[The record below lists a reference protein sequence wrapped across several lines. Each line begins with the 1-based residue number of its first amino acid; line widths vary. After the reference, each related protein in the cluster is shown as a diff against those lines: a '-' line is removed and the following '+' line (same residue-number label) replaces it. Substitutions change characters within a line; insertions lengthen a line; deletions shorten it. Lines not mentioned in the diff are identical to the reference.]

1 MSTFFLLSHNSPFP
15 SSLSLSVIPHR
26 SSKPPPSSIPQLRS
40 SAQWLGRARGPK
52 FHRHGVLARAE
63 DKAKLSSSSPTQ
75 QEQQDSQQSS
85 FSEKHLKDL
94 TLPSGDCDP
103 LCSVD
108 ETSSHY
114 FESNYKPKTDFL
126 KALAILAA
134 TGTGA
139 VAINQSWVA
148 ANQDVAMA
156 LLFGIGYAGIIF
168 EESLAFNKSGVGLLM
183 AVSLWVI
190 RSIGAPSTEIAVSE
204 LRNASVEVSEIVF
217 FLLGAMTIVEIIDA
231 HQGFKLVTDNITT
244 RKPRALLWVVGFV
257 TFFLS
262 SVLDN
267 LTSTIVM
274 VSLLRKLVPP
284 SEYRKILG
292 AVVVIAA
299 NAGGAWTPIG
309 DVTTTM
315 LWIHGQISTLEI
327 MKDLFVPCAISLAVP
342 LALMSL
348 TSEVNGKGQ
357 DTSSVL
363 ASEQMAPRGQL
374 VFSVGIGALLFVPVF
389 KALTGLPPFMGMLL
403 GLGVLWLLTDAIHYG
418 ESERQKLKV
427 PQALS
432 RIDTQGALFFLG
444 ILLSVSSLE
453 AAGILREI
461 ANYLDAHIPNV
472 ELIASAIGVVSAF
485 IDNVPLVAATMGM
498 YDLTSFPQDSEFWHL
513 VAFCAGTGGSMLVIG
528 SAAGVAFMGMEKIE
542 FFWYLRKISGFAFA
556 GYAAGIAAYV
566 AIHNLQLSLPTSVAQ
581 VLFLSGS

>member
-1 MSTFFLLSHNSPFP
+1 MAAAAAAAASAGAAVRRKRAWPPGCVKKPIFLSTQK
-15 SSLSLSVIPHR
+15 SVKLGFVDFTSGSVGGMGCVAWRR
-26 SSKPPPSSIPQLRS
+26 SDAFIARAEEK
-40 SAQWLGRARGPK
+40 ARGPS
-52 FHRHGVLARAE
+52 RLR
-63 DKAKLSSSSPTQ
+63 Q
-75 QEQQDSQQSS
+75 QQQQAVSDS
-85 FSEKHLKDL
+85 EE
-94 TLPSGDCDP
+94 SGSCDP

-108 ETSSHY
+108 ESSSQEY
-114 FESNYKPKTDFL
+114 ESSSNQQKTDL
-126 KALAILAA
+126 SKAVAIFAA
-134 TGTGA
+134 AVTGG

-148 ANQDVAMA
+148 SHQDLAMA
-156 LLFGIGYAGIIF
+156 ILFGLGYAGIIF
-168 EESLAFNKSGVGLLM
+168 EESLAFNKSGVGLVM

-190 RSIGAPSTEIAVSE
+190 RSIGAPSTDIAVSE
-204 LRNASVEVSEIVF
+204 LTHASAEVSEIVF

-244 RKPRALLWVVGFV
+244 RKPRTLLWVVGFV

-262 SVLDN
+262 AVLDN

-284 SEYRKILG
+284 SEYRKMLG

-315 LWIHGQISTLEI
+315 LWIHGQISTLPTMMGLVI
-327 MKDLFVPCAISLAVP
+327 PSAVSLAVP

-348 TSEVNGKGQ
+348 TSEVNGKGP
-357 DTSSVL
+357 DAADVI
-363 ASEQMAPRGQL
+363 AIEQMAPRGKL
-374 VFSVGIGALLFVPVF
+374 VFSVGIGALIFVPVF
-389 KALTGLPPFMGMLL
+389 KAVTGLPPFMGMLL
-403 GLGVLWLLTDAIHYG
+403 GLGVLWILTDAIHYG
-418 ESERQKLKV
+418 ESERQRLKV

-453 AAGILREI
+453 AAGILREL

-472 ELIASAIGVVSAF
+472 ELIASSIGVVSAI

-498 YDLTSFPQDSEFWHL
+498 YDLVSFPKDSEFWQL
-513 VAFCAGTGGSMLVIG
+513 VAYCAGTGGSMLVIG
-528 SAAGVAFMGMEKIE
+528 SAAGVAFMGMEKID
-542 FFWYLRKISGFAFA
+542 FFWYFKKVSGFAFA
-556 GYAAGIAAYV
+556 GYAAGIAAYLAV
-566 AIHNLQLSLPTSVAQ
+566 HSLQDSLPATLAE
-581 VLFLSGS
+581 LPFISGS

>member
-1 MSTFFLLSHNSPFP
+1 MASLSISIGTHLSSTRHFKNYSLPQIQNSVPSHHCFG
-15 SSLSLSVIPHR
+15 SSLCRTRGSRL
-26 SSKPPPSSIPQLRS
+26 
-40 SAQWLGRARGPK
+40 LGN
-52 FHRHGVLARAE
+52 GVLARAE
-63 DKAKLSSSSPTQ
+63 DKARGSTSSSSSSSQPQPNYNSENQLEELTQ
-75 QEQQDSQQSS
+75 I
-85 FSEKHLKDL
+85 
-94 TLPSGDCDP
+94 SGSCDP
-103 LCSVD
+103 LCSLD
-108 ETSSHY
+108 EISSSH
-114 FESNYKPKTDFL
+114 FEATYQPKTDLL
-126 KALAILAA
+126 KALAVIAA
-134 TGTGA
+134 AATGA

-183 AVSLWVI
+183 AVSLWAV
-190 RSIGAPSTEIAVSE
+190 RSIGAPSTDIAVSE
-204 LRNASVEVSEIVF
+204 LTNASAEISEIVF

-244 RKPRALLWVVGFV
+244 RKPRTLLWVIGLV

-284 SEYRKILG
+284 SEFRKLLG

-315 LWIHGQISTLEI
+315 LWIHGQISTLQT
-327 MKDLFVPCAISLAVP
+327 MKDLFVPSAVSLAVP

-357 DTSSVL
+357 DSSNVM

-374 VFSVGIGALLFVPVF
+374 VFFVGTGALIFVPVF
-389 KALTGLPPFMGMLL
+389 KALTGLPPFMGILL
-403 GLGVLWLLTDAIHYG
+403 GLGVLWILTDAIHYG

-432 RIDTQGALFFLG
+432 RIDTQGVLFFLG

-453 AAGILREI
+453 AAGILRAL
-461 ANYLDAHIPNV
+461 ANYLDAHISSSEV
-472 ELIASAIGVVSAF
+472 IASAIGVVSAI

-498 YDLTSFPQDSEFWHL
+498 YDLTSFPQDSEFWQL
-513 VAFCAGTGGSMLVIG
+513 IAYCAGTGGSMLVIG
-528 SAAGVAFMGMEKIE
+528 SAAGVAFMGMEKVD
-542 FFWYLRKISGFAFA
+542 FFWYLRKVSGFAFA
-556 GYAAGIAAYV
+556 GYAAGIAAYL
-566 AIHNLQLSLPTSVAQ
+566 ALHNLPISLPTTVAQ
-581 VLFLSGS
+581 LHKL

>member
-1 MSTFFLLSHNSPFP
+1 MASLSISIGTHLSSTCHFKNYSLPQTQNSVPSHHCFG
-15 SSLSLSVIPHR
+15 SSLCR
-26 SSKPPPSSIPQLRS
+26 T
-40 SAQWLGRARGPK
+40 RGP
-52 FHRHGVLARAE
+52 RLLGNGVLARAE
-63 DKAKLSSSSPTQ
+63 DKARGSTSSSSSSSQPQPNSNSENQLEELTQ
-75 QEQQDSQQSS
+75 
-85 FSEKHLKDL
+85 K
-94 TLPSGDCDP
+94 SGSCDP
-103 LCSVD
+103 LCSLD
-108 ETSSHY
+108 EISSSD
-114 FESNYKPKTDFL
+114 FEATYQPKTDLL
-126 KALAILAA
+126 KALAVIATAA
-134 TGTGA
+134 TGA

-183 AVSLWVI
+183 AVSLWAV
-190 RSIGAPSTEIAVSE
+190 RSIGAPSTDIAVSE
-204 LRNASVEVSEIVF
+204 LTNASAEVSEIVF
-217 FLLGAMTIVEIIDA
+217 FLFGAMTIVEIIDA

-244 RKPRALLWVVGFV
+244 RKPRTLLWVIGLV

-284 SEYRKILG
+284 SEFRKLLG

-315 LWIHGQISTLEI
+315 LWIHGQISTLQT
-327 MKDLFVPCAISLAVP
+327 MKGLFVPSAVSLAVP

-357 DTSSVL
+357 DSSSVM

-374 VFSVGIGALLFVPVF
+374 VFFVGIGALIFVPVF
-389 KALTGLPPFMGMLL
+389 KALTGLPPFMGILL
-403 GLGVLWLLTDAIHYG
+403 GLGVLWILTDAIHYG

-432 RIDTQGALFFLG
+432 RIDTQGVLFFLG

-453 AAGILREI
+453 AAGILREL
-461 ANYLDAHIPNV
+461 ANYLDAHIPSSEV
-472 ELIASAIGVVSAF
+472 IAGAIGVVSAI

-498 YDLTSFPQDSEFWHL
+498 YDLTSFPQDSEFWQL
-513 VAFCAGTGGSMLVIG
+513 IAYCAGTGGSMLVIG
-528 SAAGVAFMGMEKIE
+528 SAAGVAFMGMEKVD
-542 FFWYLRKISGFAFA
+542 FFWYLRKVSGFAFA
-556 GYAAGIAAYV
+556 GYAAGIAAYL
-566 AIHNLQLSLPTSVAQ
+566 AIHNLPISLPTTVAQ
-581 VLFLSGS
+581 VHKL